1 MEAFEDFDYNGTKK
15 KIESNQN
22 FKSKFDKDSTI
33 FENNT
38 CSLSDEIQ
46 YNKEEEER
54 FNTEESN
61 IHRLINEIDN
71 KSTFKNNF
79 EQKKENE
86 QMSKKMQMIYLRQLT
101 EKKMDEIDED
111 AECII
116 DSEVIDF

>member
-1 MEAFEDFDYNGTKK
+1 M
-15 KIESNQN
+15 
-22 FKSKFDKDSTI
+22 
-33 FENNT
+33 
-38 CSLSDEIQ
+38 
-46 YNKEEEER
+46 
-54 FNTEESN
+54 
-61 IHRLINEIDN
+61 INEIDN